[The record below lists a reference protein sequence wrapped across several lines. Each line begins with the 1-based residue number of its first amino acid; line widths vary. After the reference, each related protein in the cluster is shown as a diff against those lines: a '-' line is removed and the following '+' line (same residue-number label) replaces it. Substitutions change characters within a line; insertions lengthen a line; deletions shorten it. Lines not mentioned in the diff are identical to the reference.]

1 MKNNLRIIASLAK
14 ITEKENKNS
23 NLKIIASILQYPY
36 EININEI
43 KIIIEKLNKNTNFFF
58 NSKFIVIHLCSW
70 DDNLEGNLLLNLNN
84 FKYIKFN
91 IFRFIKIFLNNE
103 NNKNINELF
112 MFKHLIEKCI
122 TNKIEFKNINDLNVL
137 NFFLK
142 DNMNNY
148 NIIFIFEGLIWSNI
162 LFLFNLLGITIYGG
176 SNTRR
181 HLLSTVQLSLVKFL
195 ELITNFNIDP
205 KIIYNSFNNLSDL
218 NSKYDKNLINIINNC
233 LLNNTKVI
241 ETFKF
246 SENYEFYLKLNL
258 LLKIILEL
266 LNSIK
271 NLEILINNNLELNNN
286 ILNDKKQIE
295 KYTNSNYSHKFSSKK
310 IRNATKRIINYNEQI
325 YNNKNDIIEIE
336 KNIKNNIIL
345 IYIIENKNN
354 FFDNKGIFNYDNRIK
369 INLDIINKLIIKNY
383 TIIDIIKG
391 NINFD
396 YIFNHKL
403 FYSFVNINF

>member
-1 MKNNLRIIASLAK
+1 
-14 ITEKENKNS
+14 
-23 NLKIIASILQYPY
+23 
-36 EININEI
+36 
-43 KIIIEKLNKNTNFFF
+43 
-58 NSKFIVIHLCSW
+58 
-70 DDNLEGNLLLNLNN
+70 
-84 FKYIKFN
+84 
-91 IFRFIKIFLNNE
+91 
-103 NNKNINELF
+103 

-122 TNKIEFKNINDLNVL
+122 TNKIEFNNINDLNVL